1 MGYLLYGRPPEEI
14 EVDDRTLAH
23 LKMVI
28 LAKLRRDESFAFS
41 FEHGSGEIASG
52 RSTIWMHHSIPLQ
65 FNFIESKQGQI
76 NREWLDELVKA
87 ANSVDGLRI
96 LPEPA
101 GEGVEHASTAAEG
114 AT

>member
-28 LAKLRRDESFAFS
+28 IAKLRRDESFVFS
-41 FEHGSGEIASG
+41 FEHGAGATPSG

-65 FNFIESKQGQI
+65 FNFVESKQGPI

-101 GEGVEHASTAAEG
+101 ADDPDGASATVEAS
-114 AT
+114 